1 MKVYVVK
8 RNDGKFLSG
17 YNNYDYRLEN
27 PCKPCW
33 TEKLYNAK
41 MFEEYVE
48 ADNFCNTIDCQ
59 IVEVELVETKD
70 IADHTKQ
77 VRKEVFA
84 DLKEKYKQKMANA
97 LSEDYEEGHWCCDK
111 VLEELL
117 QEIGF
122 EEILELYQSQPKWY
136 E

>member
-8 RNDGKFLSG
+8 RIDGKYLSG

-41 MFEEYVE
+41 IFEEYEE

-59 IVEVELVETKD
+59 IVECSFMETTELSD
-70 IADHTKQ
+70 YTKQ
-77 VRKEVFA
+77 VRKEV
-84 DLKEKYKQKMANA
+84 
-97 LSEDYEEGHWCCDK
+97 
-111 VLEELL
+111 V
-117 QEIGF
+117 QEIRERIKDVVFLAHETELG
-122 EEILELYQSQPKWY
+122 ERLNCISYYKMLDILLRIEQGETK
-136 E
+136 

>member
-27 PCKPCW
+27 PCQPCW

-41 MFEEYVE
+41 TFEEYEE

-59 IVEVELVETKD
+59 IVECELMEKNQLSD
-70 IADHTKQ
+70 YTKQ
-77 VRKEVFA
+77 VRKEVV
-84 DLKEKYKQKMANA
+84 DKVY
-97 LSEDYEEGHWCCDK
+97 K
-111 VLEELL
+111 VLEQAVPHDLCWSWAVIKKELDQL
-117 QEIGF
+117 QGEI
-122 EEILELYQSQPKWY
+122 I
-136 E
+136 